1 MIASAIFVGLL
12 LLLLSMLR
20 RKVKT
25 SIVIFFLVF
34 AAMIFL
40 YKTPCHRTIGPE
52 FLITS
57 EQNGL
62 SIYNAIS

>member
-34 AAMIFL
+34 GAMIFL
-40 YKTPCHRTIGPE
+40 YKHHVT
-52 FLITS
+52 
-57 EQNGL
+57 EQLGL
-62 SIYNAIS
+62 SF